1 VIPETGP
8 ANRPAGEVVRT
19 RLVLADTLRRRR
31 EAGRRIWRVAPFI
44 AAVGLGLAAG
54 TRWAG
59 WPTVL
64 ALGALV
70 IGGAGLVVYALV
82 SRRDHAVSDAVAAR
96 IDTDAGLRGEL
107 RSASWFAARDTR
119 DMWAEVHLDRA
130 ATRLGRIDWAGLYPA
145 VRAPR
150 SRIATLLMAV
160 AAIALAVV
168 LPERFGFRPAL
179 SEAAS
184 AKAVGPAVTPP
195 TLAELLPPELLKQL
209 EALLAAA
216 ENAPGTPA
224 ERAATAAELRALL
237 AQLSQLKD
245 REALMELART
255 LDPNK
260 DAKATLTS
268 QEMKALAER
277 AKRAAD
283 MKTLPPEIR
292 NALEKLSES
301 LKKTAE
307 SDPSSPKDPS
317 EAVASKEQQEG
328 QTGETSKGAN
338 VDESSI
344 QSVKD
349 AGAGAGAGMIMM
361 SNEEAAMGGEPGLG
375 VGGGSAPNNGGG
387 RMADIAQALRHETVE
402 ASTDNAG
409 DNVLTDIR
417 RKTEHGDAT
426 VNFTHS
432 ASRTFDR
439 SRGAAPP
446 AVPEARRQGVST
458 YFVRKQ

>member
-1 VIPETGP
+1 VIAETRTDS
-8 ANRPAGEVVRT
+8 RPAGEVVRA
-19 RLVLADTLRRRR
+19 RLALADNLRRRR
-31 EAGRRIWRVAPFI
+31 EAARQIWRVAPII
-44 AAVGLGLAAG
+44 AAVALGLAAG
-54 TRWAG
+54 SRWAG
-59 WPTVL
+59 WPALL
-64 ALGALV
+64 ALGSLA
-70 IGGAGLVVYALV
+70 IGSVGLLLYALV
-82 SRRDHAVSDAVAAR
+82 NRRHHAVSDAMAAR
-96 IDTDAGLRGEL
+96 IDTDAALDGEL
-107 RSASWFAARDTR
+107 RSAAWFASRETR
-119 DMWAEVHLDRA
+119 DVWADFHLERA
-130 ATRLGRIDWAGLYPA
+130 ATRLGRIDWAGLYPTA
-145 VRAPR
+145 RAAR
-150 SRIATLLMAV
+150 TQIATIVMALG
-160 AAIALAVV
+160 AIALAVV
-168 LPERFGFRPAL
+168 LPERFGFRAAGSEVATARAAEPAIT
-179 SEAAS
+179 
-184 AKAVGPAVTPP
+184 PAM
-195 TLAELLPPELLKQL
+195 LDELLSPEMLKQL
-209 EALLAAA
+209 EALFAAA
-216 ENAPGTPA
+216 ENAASSPA
-224 ERAATAAELRALL
+224 ERAATSAELRALL

-245 REALMELART
+245 REALMELVRA

-260 DAKATLTS
+260 DGQTTLSS

-277 AKRAAD
+277 AKRTAD

-307 SDPSSPKDPS
+307 GDPSSPKDPS
-317 EAVASKEQQEG
+317 EAVASKDKQPGEA
-328 QTGETSKGAN
+328 GETSKGAN
-338 VDESSI
+338 VDEASI

-375 VGGGSAPNNGGG
+375 VGGGSAANNGGG
-387 RMADIAQALRHETVE
+387 RMAAIAQALRHETVE

-432 ASRTFDR
+432 ASGTFDR